1 MAHPLFDDPA
11 RLEQVMRVAHQ
22 KILKTLRFNPTGVEE
37 QVLTGGVSA
46 DDILQEVTEALWES
60 DPDELRGSWEALA
73 VTIAHNKTVD
83 AIRRAAKGRGPSG
96 DEGDEIDVVSL
107 DRPAGADGEQGPSG
121 VEQLSDGRSAEDEFV
136 AIHEQ
141 RVVWELARE
150 HLDERELKILYDIHY
165 LGRSRAEVGR
175 ELGVSGQRVGQIYA
189 GILIRLWERL
199 PPDPRFWHRW
209 DPDADDNQAGPDD
222 DQDDDDD
229 QGDDKD
235 DGEEGEA

>member
-11 RLEQVMRVAHQ
+11 RLERVRRVAHQ

-37 QVLTGGVSA
+37 QVLSGGVSA
-46 DDILQEVTEALWES
+46 DDILQEVMEALWDS
-60 DPDELRGSWEALA
+60 DPDDLRGSWEALA

-83 AIRRAAKGRGPSG
+83 AIRRATKGRGPSG

-107 DRPAGADGEQGPSG
+107 DRPAGADGEEGPSG

-141 RVVWELARE
+141 LVVWELARE
-150 HLDERELKILYDIHY
+150 HLDERELKIFYEIHY
-165 LGRSRAEVGR
+165 LGRTRAEVGR
-175 ELGVSGQRVGQIYA
+175 ELGMSGQRVGQIYA
-189 GILIRLWERL
+189 GIRIRLWELIRT
-199 PPDPRFWHRW
+199 DPRFSHLW
-209 DPDADDNQAGPDD
+209 DPDPDDNPAGPGD
-222 DQDDDDD
+222 DQSHDEE
-229 QGDDKD
+229 